1 MAFLVTPTSSTVLRP
16 YSSTHSSQTKLPNS
30 AKTEYESSRDE
41 ESPKV
46 SGIRKAAKHIN
57 TPWQDKGT
65 CVVYMSL
72 SAMMGLWTLYTPC
85 TFHGSSPQPWLLAL
99 GEMNN
104 KFPLK
109 AQNTGAL
116 NSRENFMLVKVG
128 KKNLP
133 KPCNEHSTHLTLA
146 SPFTPTQDLLVYS
159 NTKWE
164 VASMWLEYQFS
175 WTSQYF
181 KILHIKILTYIWWS
195 WFKDNSKPWNW
206 GLWIQGRFS
215 CWQIRLF
222 RVCCQPLLVLWR
234 AGFLIHSNC
243 FNSFE
248 G

>member
-1 MAFLVTPTSSTVLRP
+1 MWSTWAYQQWWGCERFTHLALFMAP
-16 YSSTHSSQTKLPNS
+16 H
-30 AKTEYESSRDE
+30 
-41 ESPKV
+41 
-46 SGIRKAAKHIN
+46 
-57 TPWQDKGT
+57 
-65 CVVYMSL
+65 L
-72 SAMMGLWTLYTPC
+72 S
-85 TFHGSSPQPWLLAL
+85 HGSWHWERWITSFHWKLKTQEPWTQGKTSCLW
-99 GEMNN
+99 
-104 KFPLK
+104 KW
-109 AQNTGAL
+109 
-116 NSRENFMLVKVG
+116 

-234 AGFLIHSNC
+234 AGFLIHGNC